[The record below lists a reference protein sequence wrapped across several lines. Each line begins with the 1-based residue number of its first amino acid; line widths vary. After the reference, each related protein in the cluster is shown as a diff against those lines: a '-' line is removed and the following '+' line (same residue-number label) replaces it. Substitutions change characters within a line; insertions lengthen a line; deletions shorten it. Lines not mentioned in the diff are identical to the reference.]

1 MLEDRTT
8 AASSPTAW
16 PAAYPQG
23 YAVVDVETT
32 GLARD
37 DRIISA
43 AVYRLDARGEV
54 EDHWYTMVN
63 PERDPGPVWIH
74 GLTSEMLEGAPLFTD
89 IAEEF
94 AARLD
99 GRVLVAHNA
108 VFDWQMIAR
117 EYARAEREAPVRQR
131 LCTIALSKELGLP
144 LPNHKL
150 ESLAAHFGVVQQRAH
165 HALDDARVLAEA
177 FRPSLRAAAAGGVR
191 LPLLEC
197 RPLTEWTDRAVPRQ
211 SGGYGGY
218 QPTSWRPSRRRPAC
232 PYPNPGRYEDGKP
245 LKQGMRVAF
254 SGDTSIER
262 DLLEDRAV
270 EAGLHVATSLSRLTS
285 LLVTNDPDSGTSK
298 VVKARQF
305 GTPVVDEAA
314 FGQLLRDVEPASEQ

>member
-8 AASSPTAW
+8 AASPTPW
-16 PAAYPQG
+16 PAAYPKG

-54 EDHWYTMVN
+54 EDHWYTLVN

-74 GLTSEMLEGAPLFTD
+74 GLTSEALEGAPLFPD

-94 AARLD
+94 SARLAD
-99 GRVLVAHNA
+99 RVLVAHNA

-117 EYARAEREAPVRQR
+117 EYARARSEAPVRQR

-150 ESLAAHFGVVQQRAH
+150 QSLAAHFGVVQQRAH

-177 FRPSLRAAAAGGVR
+177 FRPSLRAAAEGGVR
-191 LPLLEC
+191 LPLHEC

-211 SGGYGGY
+211 QGGYGG
-218 QPTSWRPSRRRPAC
+218 QRPTSWRPSRKRPAC
-232 PYPNPGRYEDGKP
+232 PHPNPGRYEDGKR
-245 LKQGMRVAF
+245 LKQGMRIAF
-254 SGDTSIER
+254 SGDTSVER

-270 EAGLHVATSLSRLTS
+270 EAGLHVATSISRLTS

-314 FGQLLRDVEPASEQ
+314 FGQLLRDVEPAAER

>member
-1 MLEDRTT
+1 MLEDLTT
-8 AASSPTAW
+8 AASPASW

-74 GLTSEMLEGAPLFTD
+74 GLTSDVLEGAPLFQE

-94 AARLD
+94 AARLAD
-99 GRVLVAHNA
+99 RVLVAHNA
-108 VFDWQMIAR
+108 VFDWSMIAR

-150 ESLAAHFGVVQQRAH
+150 ASLAAHFGVVQQRAH

-177 FRPSLRAAAAGGVR
+177 FRPSLRAAADRGVR

-197 RPLTEWTDRAVPRQ
+197 RPLTEWSSAPSIGRQQ
-211 SGGYGGY
+211 SGGYPSG
-218 QPTSWRPSRRRPAC
+218 SWRPSRKRPAC
-232 PYPNPGRYEDGKP
+232 PYPNPGRYEEDKP
-245 LKQGMRVAF
+245 LKQGMRIAF
-254 SGDTSIER
+254 SGDTSVDRE
-262 DLLEDRAV
+262 LLEDRAV

-285 LLVTNDPDSGTSK
+285 LLVTNDPDSSTSK

-305 GTPVVDEAA
+305 GTPVIDEAA
-314 FGQLLRDVEPASEQ
+314 FGQLLRDVEPASG